1 MTNIVNVIN
10 KSNTVNVV
18 RKQDIVDVRGQGTRG
33 LRGISFLSGY
43 GIPNNFLGLDGD
55 TYLDTES
62 GYLYIKSSGSWS
74 ETNRIISVSLF
85 SFQYEQQ
92 SPARGGLVYDY
103 PPYGTSGDGGWVINH
118 NLGFK
123 PSVTVMDYGKNNIE
137 CDIEHVNENQLRLRF
152 SDLISG
158 YAYLS

>member
-1 MTNIVNVIN
+1 MPNTINITNKTNIVNIV
-10 KSNTVNVV
+10 K
-18 RKQDIVDVRGQGTRG
+18 KQDIVDVRGQGTRG
-33 LRGISFLSGY
+33 LRGFSFLSGY
-43 GIPNNFLGLDGD
+43 GIPSNLLGIDGD

-62 GYLYIKSSGSWS
+62 SYLYSKTAGAWHEGS
-74 ETNRIISVSLF
+74 RIVSPSLF

-92 SPARGGLVYDY
+92 SPARGGLVHDY
-103 PPYGTSGDGGWVINH
+103 PPYGINGDGGWLITH

-123 PSVTVMDYGKNNIE
+123 PAVTVMDYGKNNIE
-137 CDIEHVNENQLRLRF
+137 CDIEHISENQLRLRF